1 MIVAQILTTVAIL
14 LAMVATDEVYAQ
26 PDPMILSA
34 YLGIADTATAGQF
47 QQVTE
52 CMAGDSPQTMID
64 GMPITF
70 NVPVDPAT
78 ISPNKFE
85 ITSNDNSVHT
95 PTCATIRP
103 ADPTGTTELF
113 TVLLT
118 GSFASAVQNPNQ
130 PMPMQAGW
138 PKMVRIVP
146 GADDSRLMSLE
157 GDDLTDLSTTDITSF
172 INGVELEIARL
183 LSPQQMQLVF
193 SGGVTGLNSATPG
206 ISELNRITLHD
217 SCNNED
223 VHPTEFD
230 SSDLGDTDNFLTVN
244 IPDTTTASCINQ
256 VSVEASTFF
265 DPSNRPNPATVIWVS

>member
-1 MIVAQILTTVAIL
+1 MDAIP
-14 LAMVATDEVYAQ
+14 AATFE
-26 PDPMILSA
+26 
-34 YLGIADTATAGQF
+34 
-47 QQVTE
+47 QVTG

-78 ISPNKFE
+78 ISPDKFK
-85 ITSNDNSVHT
+85 IISNDLTEHT

-118 GSFASAVQNPNQ
+118 GSFAGPFVMPTNQ
-130 PMPMQAGW
+130 MGIPPPGQAGW
-138 PKMVRIVP
+138 PSTVRIVP

-157 GDDLTDLSTTDITSF
+157 GDDLTGLSTTDITSF
-172 INGVELEIARL
+172 IDGVELEIARL

-217 SCNNED
+217 SCNNEY

-244 IPDTTTASCINQ
+244 IPSSLSAPCIDQ
-256 VSVEASTFF
+256 VSVEPSTFF
-265 DPSNRPNPATVIWVS
+265 DPMNRPNPETTIWVS

>member
-78 ISPNKFE
+78 ISPDKFE
-85 ITSNDNSVHT
+85 ITSNDDSVHT

-118 GSFASAVQNPNQ
+118 GEFASANRDDPST
-130 PMPMQAGW
+130 PIEEQARGGT
-138 PKMVRIVP
+138 PIEEL
-146 GADDSRLMSLE
+146 SR
-157 GDDLTDLSTTDITSF
+157 
-172 INGVELEIARL
+172 
-183 LSPQQMQLVF
+183 
-193 SGGVTGLNSATPG
+193 GG
-206 ISELNRITLHD
+206 
-217 SCNNED
+217 
-223 VHPTEFD
+223 
-230 SSDLGDTDNFLTVN
+230 
-244 IPDTTTASCINQ
+244 TAS
-256 VSVEASTFF
+256 EE
-265 DPSNRPNPATVIWVS
+265 SNFG

>member
-78 ISPNKFE
+78 ISPVKFQ

-244 IPDTTTASCINQ
+244 IPSSLSAPCIDQ
-256 VSVEASTFF
+256 VSVEPSTFF